1 MQGCTTTMG
10 QEKTREA
17 WENWVTNEDST
28 QLSLSH
34 KGHWKNRDNA
44 SAQRLL
50 GEIKGWECPD
60 IQTL

>member
-1 MQGCTTTMG
+1 MG